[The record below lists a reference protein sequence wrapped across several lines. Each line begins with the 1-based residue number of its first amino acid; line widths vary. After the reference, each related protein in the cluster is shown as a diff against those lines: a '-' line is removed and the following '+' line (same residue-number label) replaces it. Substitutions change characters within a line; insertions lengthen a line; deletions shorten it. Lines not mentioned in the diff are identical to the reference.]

1 MAFQNIFSGANL
13 SIEIGT
19 YAVDEVTGKVKIPTD
34 FKEVPQIASFPQVGF
49 ESTIIDCVV
58 YNSPFNEKLLGT
70 KSVPDITMTINYI
83 PSDPIHQKLLA
94 LADSQKRAVFKV
106 SYFDDAEHT
115 NGYYETYVA
124 FVSSTATNGDK
135 DQVVTRDIV
144 LAVSGGSIDSG
155 ITTDV

>member
-19 YAVDEVTGKVKIPTD
+19 YELDSVTGKVKIPTD
-34 FKEVPQIASFPQVGF
+34 FKEVPQIASFPQIGF
-49 ESTIIDCVV
+49 ESTVIDVVV
-58 YNSPFNEKLLGT
+58 YNSAYNEKLLGT
-70 KSVPDITMTINYI
+70 KSVPAITMTINYI

-106 SYFDDAEHT
+106 SYFSDPDHT
-115 NGYYETYVA
+115 DGYYETYVA

-144 LAVSGGSIDSG
+144 LAVTGGSIDSG
-155 ITTDV
+155 ITTGV

>member
-13 SIEIGT
+13 SVEVGSYEI
-19 YAVDEVTGKVKIPTD
+19 DSVTGKVKIPTD
-34 FKEVPQIASFPQVGF
+34 FKEVPHIASFPQVGF
-49 ESTIIDCVV
+49 ESTIIDVVV
-58 YNSPFNEKLLGT
+58 YNSAYNEKLLGT
-70 KSVPDITMTINYI
+70 KSVPAITMNINYI

-106 SYFDDAEHT
+106 SYFDDPEHT

-124 FVSSTATNGDK
+124 FVSSTSTNGDK

-155 ITTDV
+155 ITTGV

>member
-13 SIEIGT
+13 SVEIGT

-70 KSVPDITMTINYI
+70 KSV
-83 PSDPIHQKLLA
+83 
-94 LADSQKRAVFKV
+94 R
-106 SYFDDAEHT
+106 
-115 NGYYETYVA
+115 GYYY
-124 FVSSTATNGDK
+124 DY
-135 DQVVTRDIV
+135 
-144 LAVSGGSIDSG
+144 
-155 ITTDV
+155 

>member
-1 MAFQNIFSGANL
+1 MAQNRCG
-13 SIEIGT
+13 
-19 YAVDEVTGKVKIPTD
+19 
-34 FKEVPQIASFPQVGF
+34 
-49 ESTIIDCVV
+49 
-58 YNSPFNEKLLGT
+58 
-70 KSVPDITMTINYI
+70 DITMIINYI

-144 LAVSGGSIDSG
+144 LAVTGGAIDSG
-155 ITTDV
+155 ITTGV

>member
-19 YAVDEVTGKVKIPTD
+19 YELDSVTGKVKIPTD
-34 FKEVPQIASFPQVGF
+34 FKEVPQIASFPQIGF
-49 ESTIIDCVV
+49 ESTIIDVVV
-58 YNSPFNEKLLGT
+58 YNSAYNEKLLGT
-70 KSVPDITMTINYI
+70 KSVPAITMTINYI

-106 SYFDDAEHT
+106 SYFSDPDHT
-115 NGYYETYVA
+115 DGYYETYVA
-124 FVSSTATNGDK
+124 FVSSTSTNGDK

-144 LAVSGGSIDSG
+144 LAVTGGSIDSG
-155 ITTDV
+155 ITTGV